1 MFQQF
6 LCKKTKL
13 PLIFSQSA
21 SNLGYA
27 NVYVSPMPSNCQ
39 DSKESWW
46 SALLSESPEGMLL
59 MLLGCVFVLIFQA
72 CFFFFRKGAWEFK
85 KNEKKTT
92 CLGWVTKFSNMCFFH
107 QQFVIL
113 RAIPLGHLNL
123 AFWSWPLIPGDVSD
137 VFFFY
142 SKMGFWRI
150 YETIRGS
157 WGANVVAGKTVLC

>member
-21 SNLGYA
+21 SNSGYA
-27 NVYVSPMPSNCQ
+27 NVYVSPMPCNCQ

-72 CFFFFRKGAWEFK
+72 CFFFFRKGAWGLGM
-85 KNEKKTT
+85 KKTKKKTNPT
-92 CLGWVTKFSNMCFFH
+92 CFGWVTEIQHVLWINRL
-107 QQFVIL
+107 IL
-113 RAIPLGHLNL
+113 RAIPFGHINL
-123 AFWSWPLIPGDVSD
+123 AFWGWTLIPGDVSD
-137 VFFFY
+137 VFFILR
-142 SKMGFWRI
+142 W
-150 YETIRGS
+150 GS
-157 WGANVVAGKTVLC
+157 GESMKTFGGAGERTL

>member
-1 MFQQF
+1 MIYVSTVP
-6 LCKKTKL
+6 LKKTKL

-21 SNLGYA
+21 SNSGYA
-27 NVYVSPMPSNCQ
+27 NVYVSPMPCNCQ

-72 CFFFFRKGAWEFK
+72 CFFFRKGAWEWK
-85 KNEKKTT
+85 QRKKTNPT
-92 CLGWVTKFSNMCFFH
+92 CFGWVTEIQHVLWINR
-107 QQFVIL
+107 VIL

-123 AFWSWPLIPGDVSD
+123 AFWGWPLIPGDVSD
-137 VFFFY
+137 FFWH

-150 YETIRGS
+150 YEKLEELGS
-157 WGANVVAGKTVLC
+157 LL